1 MDDAMSEAAPAEAAT
16 SVSDDVDYSR
26 ALIAELEARANLMNA
41 GAEALLAFPQ
51 LALKAIS
58 ALAEFTEFIH
68 EERSRGNRG

>member
-41 GAEALLAFPQ
+41 GAEALRQYSQ
-51 LALKAIS
+51 LATAALPAI
-58 ALAEFTEFIH
+58 AELIGLIH
-68 EERSRGNRG
+68 EERSRVKRG